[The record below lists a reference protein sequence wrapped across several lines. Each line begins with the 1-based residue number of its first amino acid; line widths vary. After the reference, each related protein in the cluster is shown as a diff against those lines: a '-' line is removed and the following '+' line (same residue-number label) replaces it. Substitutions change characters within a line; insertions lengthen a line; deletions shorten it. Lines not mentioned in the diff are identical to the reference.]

1 MTHPKSGNNNTNEN
15 KRNQCFDFGK
25 SFEIKKDFLLFCF
38 CLILVLAVSD
48 GVLNFNP

>member
-1 MTHPKSGNNNTNEN
+1 MTHPKNGKKTQTRIREINVLILE
-15 KRNQCFDFGK
+15 K

-38 CLILVLAVSD
+38 CLIPVLAVSD